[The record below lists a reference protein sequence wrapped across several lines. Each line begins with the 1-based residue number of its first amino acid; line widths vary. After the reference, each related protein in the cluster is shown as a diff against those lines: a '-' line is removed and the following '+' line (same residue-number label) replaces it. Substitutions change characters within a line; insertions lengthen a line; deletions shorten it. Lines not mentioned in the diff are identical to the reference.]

1 MSIRQLVEADAKG
14 LQQILNALT
23 LAQADLEVQVQ
34 SLKEELLCLK
44 NNHGEVREKP
54 RESLQAKPLKIAAI
68 PLT

>member
-54 RESLQAKPLKIAAI
+54 RVITS
-68 PLT
+68 